1 MNLTDIQELDSIDP
15 FAEHREQFQLPENKI
30 YLDGNSLGAMT
41 NATEARLQDVIK
53 QQWSQDLINSW
64 NDHNWVSLPQTVGEK
79 IAHLIGAEPEQTIC
93 CDSISVNLF
102 KALTAALT
110 IVQAQDSERTVVL
123 STKDN
128 FPTDLYMV
136 QGVSQFLGQ
145 HRCQLKLVAEGE
157 LEQHINSK
165 TALVLATEV
174 NFRTGRRLDAKQ
186 LVANAHENGALVILD
201 LAHSAGAMPVYL
213 DDWQV
218 DFAVGCTYKYLN
230 GGPGAPAFIYAAKR
244 HHNAM
249 SQPLSGW
256 FGHARPFDFSPKY
269 EPAKGIQQMLTG
281 TPSVLAMA
289 AVDAALDVFRGVNL
303 EKLREKSLQLSD
315 VFHQL
320 LKTHDLDDVLQPI
333 FPEQRSERGSQLS
346 YHYEHAYGLCQ
357 ALIQRGV
364 VADFRAPNY
373 IRFGFT
379 PLYNSF
385 EDIWQAAEQLRQVLA
400 EKEHLDPRWQQ
411 RNTVT

>member
-1 MNLTDIQELDSIDP
+1 MNRTDLQDLDRDDP
-15 FAEHREQFQLPENKI
+15 LAIYREQFQLPANKV

-41 NATEARLQDVIK
+41 KATEAHLQQVIK
-53 QQWSQDLINSW
+53 QQWSQDLISSW
-64 NDHNWVSLPQTVGEK
+64 NQHNWIQLPLTVGEK
-79 IAHLIGAEPEQTIC
+79 IARLIGAGPDQTIC

-102 KALTAALT
+102 KALAAALS
-110 IVQAQDSERTVVL
+110 IAQADDSERVVVL

-136 QGVSQFLGQ
+136 QGIAKFLGE
-145 HRCQLKLVAEGE
+145 HRCQLKLVEESE
-157 LEQHINSK
+157 LQQHIDES
-165 TALVLATEV
+165 TAVVLATEV
-174 NFRTGRRLDAKQ
+174 NFRTGRRLDAKE
-186 LVANAHENGALVILD
+186 LVKSAHAKGALVILD
-201 LAHSAGAMPVYL
+201 LAHSAGAMPVHL
-213 DDWQV
+213 DEWQV

-230 GGPGAPAFIYAAKR
+230 GGPGAPAFIYAATR
-244 HHNAM
+244 HHAGV

-256 FGHARPFDFSPKY
+256 FGHARPFDFTPDY
-269 EPAKGIQQMLTG
+269 EPAPGIQQMLTG

-289 AVDAALDVFRGVNL
+289 AVDKALEVFADVDL
-303 EKLREKSLQLSD
+303 SELREKSLKLAE

-320 LKTHDLDDVLQPI
+320 LKEHELDSALHVITPLERD
-333 FPEQRSERGSQLS
+333 ERGSQLS

-357 ALIQRGV
+357 ALIERGV

-385 EDIWQAAEQLRQVLA
+385 ADIGHAIDQLREVIAAE
-400 EKEHLDPRWQQ
+400 EHLDPRWQN
-411 RNTVT
+411 RNSVT

>member
-1 MNLTDIQELDSIDP
+1 MNLTDVQELDSIDP
-15 FAEHREQFQLPENKI
+15 FARHREQFQLPVNKV

-41 NATEARLQDVIK
+41 KATAARLQQVIQ
-53 QQWSQDLINSW
+53 QQWSQDLISSW
-64 NDHNWVSLPQTVGEK
+64 NEHNWINLPQGVGEK
-79 IAHLIGAEPEQTIC
+79 IARLIGAQPEQTIC

-102 KALTAALT
+102 KALAAALA
-110 IVQAQDSERTVVL
+110 IAQRQDSDRNIVL

-136 QGVSQFLGQ
+136 QGISQFVGE
-145 HRCQLKLVAEGE
+145 HRCQLKLVDESE
-157 LEQHINSK
+157 LEQQIDDK
-165 TALVLATEV
+165 TAVVLATEV

-186 LVANAHENGALVILD
+186 LITSAHSQGVLVILD
-201 LAHSAGAMPVYL
+201 LAHSAGAMPVHL
-213 DDWQV
+213 DDWEA

-244 HHNAM
+244 HHKNM

-256 FGHARPFDFSPKY
+256 FGHARPFDFTPDY
-269 EPAKGIQQMLTG
+269 EPATGIQQMLTG
-281 TPSVLAMA
+281 TPSILAMA
-289 AVDAALDVFRGVNL
+289 AVDSALEAFENVDI
-303 EKLREKSLQLSD
+303 EKLREKSLQLTE

-320 LKTHDLDDVLQPI
+320 LEAAALGSSLKLISPQQR
-333 FPEQRSERGSQLS
+333 EQRGSQLS
-346 YHYEHAYGLCQ
+346 YRYEHAYGLCQ

-364 VADFRAPNY
+364 IADFRAPNY

-385 EDIWQAAEQLRQVLA
+385 EDIWQAIEQLKQVIEA
-400 EKEHLDPRWQQ
+400 KEHLDPRWQS